1 LKDAQTAVAK
11 GSTSACHLE
20 AEVEKLKV
28 ANNIQTNVRWKS
40 YVMTI

>member
-11 GSTSACHLE
+11 GSTSAGYLE

-28 ANNIQTNVRWKS
+28 ANNIQKNVRGKS
-40 YVMTI
+40 FVLTI